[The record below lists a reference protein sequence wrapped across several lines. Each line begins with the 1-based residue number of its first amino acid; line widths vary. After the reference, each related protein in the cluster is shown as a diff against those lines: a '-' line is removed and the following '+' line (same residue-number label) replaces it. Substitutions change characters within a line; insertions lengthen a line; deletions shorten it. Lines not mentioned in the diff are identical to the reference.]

1 MIAEVNVGDFTRKY
15 KCYHYFISAGDSRS
29 IPRNRNWPEMW
40 CKSFCTLTFHTVK
53 SKERQ
58 SFVIPFHCRFKELI
72 IFTIIYF
79 FLYCPPC
86 SVLHIFF
93 LWNQPPKIIYWNRCS
108 PKLSNKPQII
118 ARYKPAT
125 FVKHNFS
132 QVIFKDF

>member
-1 MIAEVNVGDFTRKY
+1 MLRVHVKMLQRELIRAEVNVGEFLKSTLNVGDFTRNYKY
-15 KCYHYFISAGDSRS
+15 SHYFISAADSRS
-29 IPRNRNWPEMW
+29 IPRNWNWPEMW

-93 LWNQPPKIIYWNRCS
+93 LWNQPPKIIY
-108 PKLSNKPQII
+108 
-118 ARYKPAT
+118 
-125 FVKHNFS
+125 
-132 QVIFKDF
+132 